1 MSIFIFA
8 LILFV
13 TEIIDVP
20 VYVFIIPFL
29 FIYILKPKCPKCGS
43 YVGSDKNGMT
53 SINFSKNCE
62 KCGQDLIKC
71 KAEKKKGKK

>member
-20 VYVFIIPFL
+20 VYVLILPL
-29 FIYILKPKCPKCGS
+29 VVLYILKPKCPRCGHP
-43 YVGSDKNGMT
+43 VGTNKYGLTTGTM
-53 SINFSKNCE
+53 SKNCE
-62 KCGQDLIKC
+62 KCGQDLMKC